1 MSDEKRDAR
10 TVAAAIYQAVAE
22 SASIPVTLEII
33 PTNPA
38 DLPAAMVRMLPTK
51 QPIVKR
57 YGCGDWVGRQLW
69 GICYRV
75 DARDNAQRTEAVA
88 VLQALADDAE
98 SLIPLLPEGIE
109 FQGTEAS
116 DMPALIDATN
126 DYETWQVT
134 FATEFKRRRAR

>member
-1 MSDEKRDAR
+1 MSDEKKDAR
-10 TVAAAIYQAVAE
+10 TVAAAIYQAVAD
-22 SASIPVTLEII
+22 SANMPVTLEIV
-33 PTNPA
+33 PTSPE

-51 QPIVKR
+51 QPVVRR

-75 DARDNAQRTEAVA
+75 DVRDNAQRTEAVA
-88 VLQALADDAE
+88 VLQGLADNAE

-116 DMPALIDATN
+116 DMPTLIDATS

-134 FATEFKRRRAR
+134 FTTKFKRRRAL